1 MNHSLAELI
10 QATFDGILVDIPE
23 ENRVVITAE
32 KEAVLSLLSFLKNH
46 GYNHLGIISCVD
58 WIADDAFELVYIL
71 HAYPAGDG
79 AHADTGKDCVF
90 LKTMI
95 SRERAG
101 CISVIPVFGNA
112 EPYERELHELYG
124 IHFDG
129 HPRLTPLF
137 LEREYETPPFRKDFD
152 TRQYVKDAFGS
163 IPFVDKKK
171 GDQ

>member
-10 QATFDGILVDIPE
+10 QAAFDGILVDIPE

-32 KEAVLSLLSFLKNH
+32 KEAVLSILSFLKNH

-58 WIADDAFELVYIL
+58 WIENNSFELVYIL
-71 HAYPAGDG
+71 HAYTAGDDT
-79 AHADTGKDCVF
+79 HADTYKDCIF

-95 SRERAG
+95 SREQAG
-101 CISVIPVFGNA
+101 CISVIPIFENA

-137 LEREYETPPFRKDFD
+137 LESEYETPPFRKDFD
-152 TRQYVKDAFGS
+152 TRQYVKDNFDK
-163 IPFVDKKK
+163 IPFVDKET